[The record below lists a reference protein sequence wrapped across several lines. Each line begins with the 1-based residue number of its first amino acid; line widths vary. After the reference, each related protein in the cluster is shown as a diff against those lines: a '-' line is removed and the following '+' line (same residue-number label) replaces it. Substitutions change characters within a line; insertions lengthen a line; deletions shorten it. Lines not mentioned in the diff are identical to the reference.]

1 MSKLPRFFTLPVIT
15 LQSFA
20 LPILAGTLALTA
32 WGQGAIH
39 PGMSIYAE
47 PSYDGVEREV
57 LNPKTNTWD
66 SQRGYLMFDAREQ
79 VRFINNSGNQFK
91 IPYKAIRALEF
102 SFYNPVEVKKA
113 KGPAFNVKL
122 GGKRYLTVR
131 YDQGSGMES
140 AVIAIDPDQ
149 YQQVLGSFRS
159 KTNIPVMRPGGY
171 EKRW

>member
-1 MSKLPRFFTLPVIT
+1 MPKLPQFL
-15 LQSFA
+15 A
-20 LPILAGTLALTA
+20 LPILAGSLALTA
-32 WGQGAIH
+32 WGQGAAH

-57 LNPKTNTWD
+57 LNPKTNTWE
-66 SQRGYLMFDAREQ
+66 SQRGYLMFDAQEQ
-79 VRFINNSGNQFK
+79 VKFINNNNGNGFK
-91 IPYKAIRALEF
+91 IPYKAVKALEF
-102 SFYNPVEVKKA
+102 SFYNPVEVKKS
-113 KGPAFNVKL
+113 KGPAFNAKL
-122 GGKRYLTVR
+122 GGKRYLTIR

-159 KTNIPVMRPGGY
+159 KTNVAVMRPGGY